1 MAKESPRRLL
11 EACGR
16 GDAAQ
21 VRELL
26 ESSRIDVNAS
36 ERGWTPAYVA
46 SQNGKTEVLQALIEA
61 GCDVNASRE
70 DGAVPA
76 TIAAEKGHAE
86 TLHALI
92 AAGCDVRS
100 SRVRRRTKEG
110 QGHARDDRAP
120 ERPQRRRQHPPL
132 LQEGGPLQGPPPRQG
147 ALLPRLR
154 QGRLGP
160 PPPD

>member
-92 AAGCDVRS
+92 AAGCDVGS
-100 SRVRRRTKEG
+100 SRVRRRTKGRKEG
-110 QGHARDDRAP
+110 TTSR
-120 ERPQRRRQHPPL
+120 EREPLVRR
-132 LQEGGPLQGPPPRQG
+132 
-147 ALLPRLR
+147 
-154 QGRLGP
+154 
-160 PPPD
+160 